1 LKIISSFI
9 RYQFPAILWAAII
22 LLSMSLPAQY
32 IPKVKIF
39 GYDKIAHIGVFFV
52 FGILIYRSII
62 NWKHKPGSIL
72 ISLMFML
79 FFVMVFGCVS
89 ELYQHFIPGRTPD
102 IFDFIA
108 DSIGGLMAFP
118 VLLIYNFYKSK
129 SSSQIGNN

>member
-1 LKIISSFI
+1 MKIISSFI
-9 RYQFPAILWAAII
+9 RYHFPAILWAVII
-22 LLSMSLPAQY
+22 LISMSLPAQY

-62 NWKHKPGSIL
+62 NWEHKPRSIL
-72 ISLMFML
+72 KSLILML

-108 DSIGGLMAFP
+108 DSIGGLLSIIAELF
-118 VLLIYNFYKSK
+118 YNIYKSK
-129 SSSQIGNN
+129 EKPKVDNN

>member
-9 RYQFPAILWAAII
+9 RYHFPAILWAVII
-22 LLSMSLPAQY
+22 LISMSLPAQY

-72 ISLMFML
+72 ISLMLML

-108 DSIGGLMAFP
+108 DTIGGLVSIIAELF
-118 VLLIYNFYKSK
+118 YNIHKSK
-129 SSSQIGNN
+129 KRLEVDNN

>member
-9 RYQFPAILWAAII
+9 RYHFPAILWAVII
-22 LLSMSLPAQY
+22 LISMSLPAQY

-72 ISLMFML
+72 ISLMLML

-108 DSIGGLMAFP
+108 DTIGGLVSIVTELF
-118 VLLIYNFYKSK
+118 YNIHKSK
-129 SSSQIGNN
+129 KRLEVDNN

>member
-1 LKIISSFI
+1 MKIISSFI
-9 RYQFPAILWAAII
+9 RYHFPAILWAVII
-22 LLSMSLPAQY
+22 LISMSLPAQY

-72 ISLMFML
+72 ISLMLML

-108 DSIGGLMAFP
+108 DTIGGLVSIVTELF
-118 VLLIYNFYKSK
+118 YNIHKSK
-129 SSSQIGNN
+129 KRLEVDNN